1 MQRAARL
8 AGLTIGCIAV
18 FLLVAELAFRVMAG
32 DRLLYR
38 ADAEIEYLPRPN
50 QSLVQRGV
58 RFETNSWG
66 MRSPA
71 ASESKPDGVFRVL
84 VLGDSVVF
92 GHININHA
100 DLATTRL
107 SVQTLADDR
116 SIEALN
122 VSAPSWG
129 PGNLLA
135 WIEANGLLGAD
146 AAVIVLSSG
155 DLDDDRSF
163 RPPDRDIYPQQQP
176 LFAFGD
182 WAARQLPA
190 SSEMRPIDPRSPG
203 DARRSLPALFQRISE
218 APAGAC
224 LLLHTTAEEL
234 ASPTTSAGLE
244 ELSGRAREAAIDV
257 IYTRDFL
264 GASDYIDTVHLSAD
278 GQANLAIAMMSCP
291 ALADARS

>member
-1 MQRAARL
+1 VLIRRL
-8 AGLTIGCIAV
+8 
-18 FLLVAELAFRVMAG
+18 
-32 DRLLYR
+32 
-38 ADAEIEYLPRPN
+38 
-50 QSLVQRGV
+50 
-58 RFETNSWG
+58 
-66 MRSPA
+66 
-71 ASESKPDGVFRVL
+71 
-84 VLGDSVVF
+84 
-92 GHININHA
+92 HA
-100 DLATTRL
+100 HRERNVGA
-107 SVQTLADDR
+107 TLADSR
-116 SIEALN
+116 RIEALN

-135 WIEANGLLGAD
+135 WIEANGPLGAD

-163 RPPDRDIYPQQQP
+163 RPLDRDIYPQQQP